1 MQSPP
6 IAQGVT
12 RPYFQVAREAL
23 VTVWAAMRQFHEGAV
38 FLLHYFAYLPATTIK
53 PAYPAVQRIATVV
66 GGELMAN
73 AIQFE
78 RGSFQ
83 TIGIATDDGAG
94 IVLVGEAFFQRF
106 RAANNIGQLAVAV
119 RASEGEPTP
128 AEIGENGGVT

>member
-6 IAQGVT
+6 FAQGVT
-12 RPYFQVAREAL
+12 GPYFQIAREAL
-23 VTVWAAMRQFHEGAV
+23 VAVWAAMHHFHEGAV
-38 FLLHYFAYLPATTIK
+38 FLLHYFIYLPATTIK

-66 GGELMAN
+66 GGEVMAN

-78 RGSFQ
+78 RGSFK

-94 IVLVGEAFFQRF
+94 IVVIGEAFFQRF

-119 RASEGEPTP
+119 RASEAEPTT
-128 AEIGENGGVT
+128 AEIRENGGVT